1 MDSDGEE
8 DVQGVVCL
16 LLGRVRYS
24 CFSLA
29 PALCSSFL
37 FRLGKM
43 TCHPLVRQLY
53 SIRVSSHVPSTEI
66 GTDA

>member
-1 MDSDGEE
+1 VDLDGEE
-8 DVQGVVCL
+8 DVQGVACL
-16 LLGRVRYS
+16 LLGGFRYS
-24 CFSLA
+24 CFLLA

-53 SIRVSSHVPSTEI
+53 SIRVSSQVPSAEI